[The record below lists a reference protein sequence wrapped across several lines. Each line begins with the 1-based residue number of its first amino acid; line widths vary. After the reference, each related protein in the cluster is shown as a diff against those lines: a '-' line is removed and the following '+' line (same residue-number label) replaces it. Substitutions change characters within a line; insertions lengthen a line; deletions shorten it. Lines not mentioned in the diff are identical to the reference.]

1 MERLADSRRHI
12 GLVALLAAL
21 CAVLALAPAS
31 SAAGA
36 RSVKVRLV
44 IEGIADSAKSVN
56 LNGVIGLCE
65 EQVEGRFE
73 DETTY
78 LRGRGVTLELRR
90 RRSGG
95 AWQYTVNR
103 VGHSS
108 AEFTV
113 AAVRKRAASGT
124 AELRDLPKLPGYC
137 PKQKYNL
144 AETPGCGT
152 RRITHNDVGLKII
165 GSTSFTVVASE
176 HEKPE
181 SLPKP
186 TCGETTLTDGFLELF
201 YEFPHFVEVGS
212 AALPEAGLFGHA
224 KALVVNLKGEAKER
238 PEVIKTPTLSGVA
251 LDSGKSAITV
261 RFIKC
266 GAAHLPAC

>member
-90 RRSGG
+90 RRSGR

-124 AELRDLPKLPGYC
+124 A
-137 PKQKYNL
+137 
-144 AETPGCGT
+144 
-152 RRITHNDVGLKII
+152 
-165 GSTSFTVVASE
+165 
-176 HEKPE
+176 
-181 SLPKP
+181 
-186 TCGETTLTDGFLELF
+186 
-201 YEFPHFVEVGS
+201 
-212 AALPEAGLFGHA
+212 
-224 KALVVNLKGEAKER
+224 
-238 PEVIKTPTLSGVA
+238 
-251 LDSGKSAITV
+251 DSGTSLTCWATARNRNTTSRKPP
-261 RFIKC
+261 
-266 GAAHLPAC
+266 AAGPGGSHTMMSG